1 MENIIIEGTNK
12 TPKIDFNSSGKF
24 RIEGR
29 AIPEDAAKFFT
40 DPLNWVI
47 DYCKEP
53 PPTTIVDIE
62 LEYFNSGASKYVL
75 QILREL
81 MNVEDKGCSLEINW
95 YYEEGDDDILERG
108 EYYASILDK
117 EINFVEFE

>member
-1 MENIIIEGTNK
+1 MENIIIEGTIK
-12 TPKIDFNSSGKF
+12 TPKINFDSNGKF
-24 RIEGR
+24 KIEGR

-47 DYCKEP
+47 DYCKNP
-53 PPTTIVDIE
+53 QQATIVDIE

-75 QILREL
+75 QMLKEL
-81 MNVEDKGCSLEINW
+81 MNVEDVGKTLEINW

-108 EYYASILDK
+108 EYFASILDK
-117 EINFVEFE
+117 EINFVEFD